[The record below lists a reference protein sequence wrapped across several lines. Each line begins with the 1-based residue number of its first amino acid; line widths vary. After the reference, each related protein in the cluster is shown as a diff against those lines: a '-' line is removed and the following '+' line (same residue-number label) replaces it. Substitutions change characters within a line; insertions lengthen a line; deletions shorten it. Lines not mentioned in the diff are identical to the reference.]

1 MRVENININ
10 QPNFSARNYKSVFKR
25 FVNLFSKS
33 TSEQAF
39 TTTATATAATAIAA
53 IEMSKKKY
61 EASKLTN
68 KTITDVEQD
77 SLNEIIPNLPEIS
90 DEEYKELK
98 SKICNDENI
107 HYIIHNI
114 KLNPK
119 DDIGKAETQLV
130 AKILDN
136 KDLLESKPVRKYAQ
150 NIIFSPPMRLKPERA
165 KVINF
170 VFDNE
175 RLYNNEKMMYDVLQ
189 AIPFV
194 DNSNVNLVLKL
205 LSDKRFSDT
214 YFRCGSEILFANR
227 LSDNPQR
234 SVQIKNSVIDKFLSD
249 EKLYNNK
256 NVCSEISRIV
266 YFAKND
272 KDLEHIN
279 KLFDKYLNSPE
290 LMNQKHIRCN
300 IGNIVG
306 CVKSDIEFDLANRIL
321 ETPELYK
328 NKYLFN
334 SEDGFGSN
342 IGRILGA
349 AKNSEKS
356 KYINE
361 FLDAY
366 LSDEKLYTNENLN
379 KGLSYVLSTLDK
391 DNLEF
396 RKALMMKYVNNP
408 DVQQPSVSK
417 RLGILINC
425 SESKMDYELIG
436 KVLNDARLYNSDIVM
451 DKIGDILIGLKRHE
465 DVDFISKFFDK
476 DEIIADKK
484 IIDSLPDIEWLMN
497 FGTDNTY
504 KRKSKVLE
512 KVLNDETLYT
522 NKNVMYELPNIIKN
536 IRFNE
541 QLEIANIVLSSEN
554 LFNNNEVLSNLF
566 RWLEKMDGYSEPNM
580 KFYYEIKEKLSN
592 MQVGK

>member
-1 MRVENININ
+1 MRVEKISTN
-10 QPNFSARNYKSVFKR
+10 QPNFEGKSYKSIFNR
-25 FVNLFSKS
+25 FAKLFSKS
-33 TSEQAF
+33 KSEQVF

-61 EASKLTN
+61 ETPKVIN
-68 KTITDVEQD
+68 KPISDVKQD
-77 SLNEIIPNLPEIS
+77 ALNKIIPNLPEIS
-90 DEEYKELK
+90 EEEYKELK
-98 SKICNDENI
+98 SKICDDEKI
-107 HYIIHNI
+107 HYIMHNI

-136 KDLLESKPVRKYAQ
+136 KDLLESKPIRKYAQ
-150 NIIFSPPMRLKPERA
+150 NIIFSPPMRLKPERS
-165 KVINF
+165 KVINL
-170 VFDNE
+170 VLDNE
-175 RLYNNEKMMYDVLQ
+175 RLYNDEKMMYDVLQ

-194 DNSNVNLVLKL
+194 DSSNVNFVLKL

-227 LSDNPQR
+227 LSDNPQK
-234 SVQIKNSVIDKFLSD
+234 SAQIKNSVIDKFLSN

-256 NVCSEISRIV
+256 NVCSEISRIA

-272 KDLEHIN
+272 KDLEHIS
-279 KLFDKYLNSPE
+279 KLFDKYLNSSE
-290 LMNQKHIRCN
+290 LMNQKHVRHS
-300 IGNIVG
+300 IGDIVG

-342 IGRILGA
+342 IGRILDG
-349 AKNSEKS
+349 AKNHEKA

-379 KGLSYVLSTLDK
+379 KGLSYVLSSLNK
-391 DNLEF
+391 ENLEF
-396 RKALMMKYVNNP
+396 RKSLMTKYVNNP
-408 DVQQPSVSK
+408 DLQQPFVVK

-425 SESKMDYELIG
+425 SDSKTKCELIN
-436 KVLNDARLYNSDIVM
+436 KILNDKRLYNNDAVM
-451 DKIGDILIGLKRHE
+451 DKAGDILIGLKRPE
-465 DVDFISKFFDK
+465 DADFVSKFLDK
-476 DEIIADKK
+476 DEIISDKK
-484 IIDSLPDIEWLMN
+484 IIDSLPNIEWLMN
-497 FGTDNTY
+497 FGTDKTY
-504 KRKSKVLE
+504 KLKSKVLE
-512 KVLNDETLYT
+512 KVLNDEKLYT

-536 IRFNE
+536 IRFDE
-541 QLEIANIVLSSEN
+541 QLEIANIVLSSEKF
-554 LFNNNEVLSNLF
+554 FNNGEALKNLPK
-566 RWLEKMDGYSEPNM
+566 WLERMDGYTEPNM
-580 KFYYEIKEKLSN
+580 KRYNEIKEKLEYI
-592 MQVGK
+592 

>member
-1 MRVENININ
+1 MRVEKISTN
-10 QPNFSARNYKSVFKR
+10 QPKFEGKNYRSIFNR
-25 FVNLFSKS
+25 FTNLFTKQKN
-33 TSEQAF
+33 EQAF
-39 TTTATATAATAIAA
+39 VTTATASAAAAIAT
-53 IEMSKKKY
+53 IEINKKEY
-61 EASKLTN
+61 EAPKLIN
-68 KTITDVEQD
+68 KTNTEVKQD
-77 SLNEIIPNLPEIS
+77 TLNEIIPNLPEIS
-90 DEEYKELK
+90 DEEYKDLK
-98 SKICNDENI
+98 TKICADEKI
-107 HYIIHNI
+107 HYIMHNM
-114 KLNPK
+114 KFNPK
-119 DDIGKAETQLV
+119 DDIGKSETQLI
-130 AKILDN
+130 AKILSN

-175 RLYNNEKMMYDVLQ
+175 RLYNDEKMMYDVLQ
-189 AIPFV
+189 TIPFV
-194 DNSNVNLVLKL
+194 DSSNVNFVLKL

-227 LSDNPQR
+227 LSDNPQK
-234 SVQIKNSVIDKFLSD
+234 SAQIKNSVIDKFLSD

-272 KDLEHIN
+272 KDLEHIS

-290 LMNQKHIRCN
+290 LMNQKHIRLN

-306 CVKSDIEFDLANRIL
+306 CVNSDIEFDLTNRIL

-342 IGRILGA
+342 IGRILDA
-349 AKNSEKS
+349 VKNPEKAK
-356 KYINE
+356 YVNE
-361 FLDAY
+361 FLDVY

-379 KGLSYVLSTLDK
+379 KGLSYVLATMDK

-396 RKALMMKYVNNP
+396 RKSLMAQYVNNS
-408 DVQQPSVSK
+408 DLQQPSVAK

-425 SESKMDYELIG
+425 NDSKMNYELTDKI
-436 KVLNDARLYNSDIVM
+436 LNDARLYNNDAVM
-451 DKIGDILIGLKRHE
+451 DKTGDILIGLKRPE
-465 DVDFISKFFDK
+465 DADFVSKFLDK
-476 DEIIADKK
+476 NEIISDKK

-497 FGTDNTY
+497 FGTDKTY
-504 KRKSKVLE
+504 KLKSKVLE
-512 KVLNDETLYT
+512 KVLNDEKLYA

-536 IRFNE
+536 IRFDE

-554 LFNNNEVLSNLF
+554 LFNNNEILANLSI
-566 RWLEKMDGYSEPNM
+566 WLERIDGYSEPNM
-580 KFYYEIKEKLSN
+580 KFYDELKSRLTK
-592 MQVGK
+592 

>member
-1 MRVENININ
+1 MRVEKISIN
-10 QPNFSARNYKSVFKR
+10 QPNFEAKNYKSVFKR
-25 FVNLFSKS
+25 FTNLFSKS
-33 TSEQAF
+33 KSEQAF
-39 TTTATATAATAIAA
+39 TTTATAAAATAIAT

-61 EASKLTN
+61 EAPNLTN
-68 KTITDVEQD
+68 KTIADVKQD
-77 SLNEIIPNLPEIS
+77 ALNEIIPNLPEIS

-98 SKICNDENI
+98 AKICADEKN
-107 HYIIHNI
+107 HYIMHNI

-170 VFDNE
+170 VLDNE

-189 AIPFV
+189 AIPYV
-194 DNSNVNLVLKL
+194 DNLNVNFVLKL
-205 LSDKRFSDT
+205 LSDERFSNT
-214 YFRCGSEILFANR
+214 YLKCGSEILFANR
-227 LSDNPQR
+227 LSDNSQK
-234 SVQIKNSVIDKFLSD
+234 SAQIKNSVIDKFLSD
-249 EKLYNNK
+249 EKLYNNE
-256 NVCSEISRIV
+256 NVCTEISRIV

-272 KDLEHIN
+272 KDLEYIN

-290 LMNQKHIRCN
+290 LMSQKHVRRN

-306 CVKSDIEFDLANRIL
+306 CVNSDLEFDLANRIL
-321 ETPELYK
+321 ETPELYQ

-349 AKNSEKS
+349 AENPEKA
-356 KYINE
+356 KYTNE

-379 KGLSYVLSTLDK
+379 KGLSYVLATLNK
-391 DNLEF
+391 DNFEF
-396 RKALMMKYVNNP
+396 RKSIMTKYINNP
-408 DVQQPSVSK
+408 NLQQPSIAK

-425 SESKMDYELIG
+425 SDSKTENELID
-436 KVLNDARLYNSDIVM
+436 KILKDSRLYSNDIVM
-451 DKIGDILIGLKRHE
+451 DRVGDILIGLKRPN
-465 DVDFISKFFDK
+465 DADFISKFLDK
-476 DEIIADKK
+476 DEIISDKK

-497 FGTDNTY
+497 FGTDDTY

-512 KVLNDETLYT
+512 KVLNDEKLYT

-541 QLEIANIVLSSEN
+541 QLEIANAVLNNEN
-554 LFNNNEVLSNLF
+554 LLNNTEVVNNLPK
-566 RWLEKMDGYSEPNM
+566 WLERMDGYTEPNM
-580 KFYYEIKEKLSN
+580 KFYYELKSKLT
-592 MQVGK
+592 K

>member
-1 MRVENININ
+1 MRVEKISTN
-10 QPNFSARNYKSVFKR
+10 QPKFEGKNYRSIFNR
-25 FVNLFSKS
+25 FTNLFTKQKN
-33 TSEQAF
+33 EQAF
-39 TTTATATAATAIAA
+39 VTTATASAAAAIAT
-53 IEMSKKKY
+53 IEINKKEY
-61 EASKLTN
+61 EAPKLIN
-68 KTITDVEQD
+68 KTIAEVKQD
-77 SLNEIIPNLPEIS
+77 TLNEIIPNLPEIS
-90 DEEYKELK
+90 DEEYKDLK
-98 SKICNDENI
+98 TKICADEKI
-107 HYIIHNI
+107 HYIIHSMN
-114 KLNPK
+114 LNPK
-119 DDIGKAETQLV
+119 DDIGKAETQLI
-130 AKILDN
+130 AKILSN

-150 NIIFSPPMRLKPERA
+150 NVIFSPPMRLKPERA

-175 RLYNNEKMMYDVLQ
+175 RLYNDEKMMYDVLQ

-194 DNSNVNLVLKL
+194 DSSNVNFVLKL

-227 LSDNPQR
+227 LSDNPQK
-234 SVQIKNSVIDKFLSD
+234 SAQIKNSVIDKFLSD

-272 KDLEHIN
+272 KDLEHIS

-290 LMNQKHIRCN
+290 LMNQKHIKLN

-328 NKYLFN
+328 NKYLFH

-342 IGRILGA
+342 IGRILDA
-349 AKNSEKS
+349 VKNPEKA

-361 FLDAY
+361 FLDVY

-379 KGLSYVLSTLDK
+379 KGLSYVLATMDK
-391 DNLEF
+391 NNLEF
-396 RKALMMKYVNNP
+396 RKSLMTKFVNNP
-408 DVQQPSVSK
+408 DLQQSFIVK

-425 SESKMDYELIG
+425 NDSKMDYELTDKI
-436 KVLNDARLYNSDIVM
+436 LNDARLYNNDLVM
-451 DKIGDILIGLKRHE
+451 DKIGDILIGLKRPE
-465 DVDFISKFFDK
+465 DADFVSKFLDK
-476 DEIIADKK
+476 EEIISDKK

-497 FGTDNTY
+497 FGTDKTY
-504 KRKSKVLE
+504 KLKSKVLE
-512 KVLNDETLYT
+512 KILNDEKLYA

-536 IRFNE
+536 IRFDE
-541 QLEIANIVLSSEN
+541 QLEIANIVLNSEN
-554 LFNNNEVLSNLF
+554 LFNNNEILANLSI
-566 RWLEKMDGYSEPNM
+566 WLEKIDGYSEPNL
-580 KFYYEIKEKLSN
+580 KFYDELKSRLTK
-592 MQVGK
+592 

>member
-1 MRVENININ
+1 MRVEKININ
-10 QPNFSARNYKSVFKR
+10 QPKFEARNGKSIFKR
-25 FVNLFSKS
+25 FTNLFSKS
-33 TSEQAF
+33 KSEQAF

-53 IEMSKKKY
+53 IEMNKKKY
-61 EASKLTN
+61 EVPNLTY
-68 KTITDVEQD
+68 KSISDVKQD
-77 SLNEIIPNLPEIS
+77 ALNEIIPNLPEIS

-98 SKICNDENI
+98 SKICADENI
-107 HYIIHNI
+107 HYIMRSMRV
-114 KLNPK
+114 NPK

-150 NIIFSPPMRLKPERA
+150 NIIFSPPMRLKPERS
-165 KVINF
+165 KVINL
-170 VFDNE
+170 VLDNE
-175 RLYNNEKMMYDVLQ
+175 RLYNDEKMMYDVLQ

-194 DNSNVNLVLKL
+194 DSSNVNFVLKL

-227 LSDNPQR
+227 LSDNPQK
-234 SVQIKNSVIDKFLSD
+234 SAQIKNSVIDKFLSN

-290 LMNQKHIRCN
+290 LMNQKHIRHN

-306 CVKSDIEFDLANRIL
+306 CIKSDIEFDLANRIL

-334 SEDGFGSN
+334 SEDGFDSN
-342 IGRILGA
+342 IGRILGG
-349 AKNSEKS
+349 AKNHEEA

-379 KGLSYVLSTLDK
+379 KGLSYVLSSLNK
-391 DNLEF
+391 ENLEF
-396 RKALMMKYVNNP
+396 RKSLMTKYVNNP
-408 DVQQPSVSK
+408 DLQQPFVVK

-425 SESKMDYELIG
+425 SDSKTKCELIN
-436 KVLNDARLYNSDIVM
+436 KILNDKRLYNNDAVM
-451 DKIGDILIGLKRHE
+451 DKAGDILIGLKRPE
-465 DVDFISKFFDK
+465 DADFVSKFLDK
-476 DEIIADKK
+476 DEIISDKK
-484 IIDSLPDIEWLMN
+484 IIDSLPNIEWLMN
-497 FGTDNTY
+497 FGTDKTY
-504 KRKSKVLE
+504 KLKSKVLE
-512 KVLNDETLYT
+512 KVLNDEKLYT

-536 IRFNE
+536 IRFDE
-541 QLEIANIVLSSEN
+541 QLEIANIVLSSEKF
-554 LFNNNEVLSNLF
+554 FNNGEALKNLPK
-566 RWLEKMDGYSEPNM
+566 WLERMDGYTEPNM
-580 KFYYEIKEKLSN
+580 KRYNEIKEKLEYI
-592 MQVGK
+592 

>member
-1 MRVENININ
+1 MRVEKISTN
-10 QPNFSARNYKSVFKR
+10 QPNFEGKSYKSIFNR
-25 FVNLFSKS
+25 FAKLFSESK
-33 TSEQAF
+33 SEQVF

-61 EASKLTN
+61 KTPKLIN
-68 KTITDVEQD
+68 KSISDVKQD
-77 SLNEIIPNLPEIS
+77 ALNEIIPNLPEIS

-98 SKICNDENI
+98 SKICDDEKI
-107 HYIIHNI
+107 HYIMHNI

-150 NIIFSPPMRLKPERA
+150 NIIFSPPMRLKPERS
-165 KVINF
+165 KVVNL
-170 VFDNE
+170 VLDNE
-175 RLYNNEKMMYDVLQ
+175 RLYNDEEIMYDVLQ

-194 DNSNVNLVLKL
+194 DNSNVNFVLKL

-227 LSDNPQR
+227 LSDNPQK
-234 SVQIKNSVIDKFLSD
+234 SAQIKNSVIDKFLSN

-256 NVCSEISRIV
+256 NICSEISRIA

-272 KDLEHIN
+272 KDLEHIS
-279 KLFDKYLNSPE
+279 KLFDKYLNSSE
-290 LMNQKHIRCN
+290 LMNQKHVRHS
-300 IGNIVG
+300 IGDIVG

-334 SEDGFGSN
+334 SEDGFSSN

-349 AKNSEKS
+349 AKNPEKA

-361 FLDAY
+361 FLDVY

-379 KGLSYVLSTLDK
+379 KGLSYVLATIDK

-396 RKALMMKYVNNP
+396 RKSLMTKFVNNP
-408 DVQQPSVSK
+408 DLQQSFVVK

-425 SESKMDYELIG
+425 SDSKTKYELID
-436 KVLNDARLYNSDIVM
+436 KILNDTRLYNNDAVM
-451 DKIGDILIGLKRHE
+451 DKAGDILIGLKRPE
-465 DVDFISKFFDK
+465 DADFVSKFLDK
-476 DEIIADKK
+476 DEIISDKK

-497 FGTDNTY
+497 FGTDKTY
-504 KRKSKVLE
+504 KLKSRVLE
-512 KVLNDETLYT
+512 KILNDEKLYT
-522 NKNVMYELPNIIKN
+522 NKNVMYLLPKIIKN

-541 QLEIANIVLSSEN
+541 QLEIANTVLSSKN
-554 LFNNNEVLSNLF
+554 LFNNNEILANLPI
-566 RWLEKMDGYSEPNM
+566 WLERIDGYTEPNM
-580 KFYYEIKEKLSN
+580 KFYYEIKKKLSN
-592 MQVGK
+592 T

>member
-1 MRVENININ
+1 MRVEKISTN
-10 QPNFSARNYKSVFKR
+10 QPKFEGKNYRSIFNR
-25 FVNLFSKS
+25 FTNLFTKQKN
-33 TSEQAF
+33 EQAF
-39 TTTATATAATAIAA
+39 VTTATASAAAVIAT
-53 IEMSKKKY
+53 IEINKKEY
-61 EASKLTN
+61 EAPKLIN
-68 KTITDVEQD
+68 KTNTEVKQD
-77 SLNEIIPNLPEIS
+77 TLNEIIPNLPEIS
-90 DEEYKELK
+90 DEEYKDLK
-98 SKICNDENI
+98 TKICADEKI
-107 HYIIHNI
+107 HYIMHNM
-114 KLNPK
+114 KFNPK
-119 DDIGKAETQLV
+119 DDIGKAETQLI
-130 AKILDN
+130 AKILSN

-175 RLYNNEKMMYDVLQ
+175 RLYNDEKMMYDVLQ
-189 AIPFV
+189 TIPFV
-194 DNSNVNLVLKL
+194 DSSNVNLVLKL

-227 LSDNPQR
+227 LSDNPQK
-234 SVQIKNSVIDKFLSD
+234 SAQIKNSVIDKFLSD

-272 KDLEHIN
+272 KDLEHIS

-290 LMNQKHIRCN
+290 LMNQKHIRLN

-306 CVKSDIEFDLANRIL
+306 CVNSDIEFDLANRIL

-334 SEDGFGSN
+334 SKDGFGSN

-349 AKNSEKS
+349 AKNPEKA

-361 FLDAY
+361 FLNVY

-379 KGLSYVLSTLDK
+379 KGLSYVLSTLNK

-396 RKALMMKYVNNP
+396 RKSLMTKFVNNP
-408 DVQQPSVSK
+408 DLQQSFIVK

-425 SESKMDYELIG
+425 SDSKTKYELID
-436 KVLNDARLYNSDIVM
+436 KILNDTRLYNNDAVM
-451 DKIGDILIGLKRHE
+451 DKAGDILIGLKRPE
-465 DVDFISKFFDK
+465 DADFVSKFLDK
-476 DEIIADKK
+476 DEIISDKK

-497 FGTDNTY
+497 FGTDKTY
-504 KRKSKVLE
+504 KLKSKVLE
-512 KVLNDETLYT
+512 KVLSDEKLYA

-536 IRFNE
+536 IRFDE
-541 QLEIANIVLSSEN
+541 QLEIANIVLNSEN
-554 LFNNNEVLSNLF
+554 LFNNNEILANLPI
-566 RWLEKMDGYSEPNM
+566 WLEKIDGYSEPNM
-580 KFYYEIKEKLSN
+580 KFYDELKSRLTK
-592 MQVGK
+592 

>member
-1 MRVENININ
+1 MRVEKININ
-10 QPNFSARNYKSVFKR
+10 QPKFEARNGKSIFKR
-25 FVNLFSKS
+25 FANLFSKPK
-33 TSEQAF
+33 SEQVF
-39 TTTATATAATAIAA
+39 ITTATASAATAIAA

-61 EASKLTN
+61 EVPNLTYKSN
-68 KTITDVEQD
+68 SDVKQD
-77 SLNEIIPNLPEIS
+77 ALNEIIPNLPEIS

-98 SKICNDENI
+98 SKICSDENI
-107 HYIIHNI
+107 YYIMRSMN
-114 KLNPK
+114 LNPK
-119 DDIGKAETQLV
+119 DDIGKAETQLI
-130 AKILDN
+130 AKILSN

-175 RLYNNEKMMYDVLQ
+175 RLYNNERMMFDVSQ
-189 AIPFV
+189 AIQYV
-194 DNSNVNLVLKL
+194 NNSNVNFVLKL
-205 LSDKRFSDT
+205 LSDERFNKT
-214 YFRCGSEILFANR
+214 YLRCGSEVLVANR
-227 LSDNPQR
+227 ISDNPQK
-234 SVQIKNSVIDKFLSD
+234 SAQIKNSVIDKFLSD

-272 KDLEHIN
+272 KDLEHISI
-279 KLFDKYLNSPE
+279 LFDKYLNSPE
-290 LMNQKHIRCN
+290 LMNHKHIKLN

-328 NKYLFN
+328 NKYLFD
-334 SEDGFGSN
+334 SEDRFGCN
-342 IGRILGA
+342 IGIILGA
-349 AKNSEKS
+349 AKDSEKS

-379 KGLSYVLSTLDK
+379 KGLSYVLSTLNK
-391 DNLEF
+391 DNFEF
-396 RKALMMKYVNNP
+396 RKTLMMKYVNNP

-425 SESKMDYELIG
+425 SESKMDFELIS
-436 KVLNDARLYNSDIVM
+436 KVLNDARLYNNDIVM
-451 DKIGDILIGLKRHE
+451 DKIGDILIRLKRPE
-465 DVDFISKFFDK
+465 DVDFISKFLDK

-484 IIDSLPDIEWLMN
+484 IIDSLPDIEWLMT
-497 FGTDNTY
+497 FGTDDTY

-512 KVLNDETLYT
+512 KVLNDKKLYT

-536 IRFNE
+536 TRFDE

-554 LFNNNEVLSNLF
+554 LFNNKEVLAELP
-566 RWLEKMDGYSEPNM
+566 RWLERMDGYTEPNI
-580 KFYYEIKEKLSN
+580 KHYNAVKEKLDN
-592 MQVGK
+592 M

>member
-1 MRVENININ
+1 MRVEKISTN
-10 QPNFSARNYKSVFKR
+10 QPKFEGKNYRSIFNR
-25 FVNLFSKS
+25 FTNLFTKQKN
-33 TSEQAF
+33 EQAF
-39 TTTATATAATAIAA
+39 VTTTTASAAAAIAT
-53 IEMSKKKY
+53 IEINKKEY
-61 EASKLTN
+61 EAPKLIN
-68 KTITDVEQD
+68 KTNTEVKQD
-77 SLNEIIPNLPEIS
+77 TLNEIIPNLPEIS
-90 DEEYKELK
+90 DEEYKDLK
-98 SKICNDENI
+98 TNICADEKI
-107 HYIIHNI
+107 HYIIHNM
-114 KLNPK
+114 KFNPK
-119 DDIGKAETQLV
+119 DDIGKAETQLI
-130 AKILDN
+130 AKILSN
-136 KDLLESKPVRKYAQ
+136 KGLLESKPVRKYAQ

-175 RLYNNEKMMYDVLQ
+175 RLYNDEKMMYDVLQ

-194 DNSNVNLVLKL
+194 DSSNVNLVLKL

-227 LSDNPQR
+227 LSDNPQK
-234 SVQIKNSVIDKFLSD
+234 SAQIKNSVIDKFLSN

-272 KDLEHIN
+272 KDLEHIS

-290 LMNQKHIRCN
+290 LMNQKHIRLN

-306 CVKSDIEFDLANRIL
+306 CVNSDIEFDLTNRIL

-342 IGRILGA
+342 IGRILDA
-349 AKNSEKS
+349 AKNPEKA

-361 FLDAY
+361 FLDVY

-379 KGLSYVLSTLDK
+379 KGLSYVLATMDK

-396 RKALMMKYVNNP
+396 RKSLMTKFVNNP
-408 DVQQPSVSK
+408 DLQQSFIVK
-417 RLGILINC
+417 KLGILINC
-425 SESKMDYELIG
+425 SDSKTKYGLID
-436 KVLNDARLYNSDIVM
+436 KILNDARLYNNDAVM
-451 DKIGDILIGLKRHE
+451 DKAGDILIGLKRPE
-465 DVDFISKFFDK
+465 DADFVSKFLNK
-476 DEIIADKK
+476 DEIISDKK

-512 KVLNDETLYT
+512 KVLNDEKLYA

-536 IRFNE
+536 IRFDE

-554 LFNNNEVLSNLF
+554 LFNNNEILANLSI
-566 RWLEKMDGYSEPNM
+566 WLEKIDGYTKPNM
-580 KFYYEIKEKLSN
+580 KFYDELKSRLTK
-592 MQVGK
+592 

>member
-1 MRVENININ
+1 MRVEKISTN
-10 QPNFSARNYKSVFKR
+10 QPKFEGKNYRSIFNR
-25 FVNLFSKS
+25 FTNLFTKQKN
-33 TSEQAF
+33 EQAF
-39 TTTATATAATAIAA
+39 VTTATASAAAAIAT
-53 IEMSKKKY
+53 IEINKKEY
-61 EASKLTN
+61 EAPKLIN
-68 KTITDVEQD
+68 KTNTEVKQD
-77 SLNEIIPNLPEIS
+77 TLNEIIPNLPEIS
-90 DEEYKELK
+90 DEEYKDLK
-98 SKICNDENI
+98 TKICADEKI
-107 HYIIHNI
+107 HYIMHNM
-114 KLNPK
+114 KFNPK
-119 DDIGKAETQLV
+119 DDIGKAETQLI
-130 AKILDN
+130 AKILSN

-175 RLYNNEKMMYDVLQ
+175 RLYNDEKMMYDVLQ
-189 AIPFV
+189 TIPFV
-194 DNSNVNLVLKL
+194 DSSNVNFVLKL

-227 LSDNPQR
+227 LSDNPQK
-234 SVQIKNSVIDKFLSD
+234 SAQIKNSVIDKFLSD

-272 KDLEHIN
+272 KDLEHIS

-290 LMNQKHIRCN
+290 LMNQKHIRLN

-306 CVKSDIEFDLANRIL
+306 CVNSDIEFDLTNRIL

-342 IGRILGA
+342 IGRILDA
-349 AKNSEKS
+349 VKNPEKAK
-356 KYINE
+356 YVNE
-361 FLDAY
+361 FLDVY

-379 KGLSYVLSTLDK
+379 KGLSYVLATMDK

-396 RKALMMKYVNNP
+396 RKSLMAQYVNNS
-408 DVQQPSVSK
+408 DLQQPSVAK

-425 SESKMDYELIG
+425 NDSKMNYELTDKI
-436 KVLNDARLYNSDIVM
+436 LNDARLYNNDAVM
-451 DKIGDILIGLKRHE
+451 DKTGDILIGLKRPE
-465 DVDFISKFFDK
+465 DADFVSKFLDK
-476 DEIIADKK
+476 NEIISDKK

-497 FGTDNTY
+497 FGTDKTY
-504 KRKSKVLE
+504 KLKSKVLE
-512 KVLNDETLYT
+512 KVLNDEKLYA

-536 IRFNE
+536 IRFDE

-554 LFNNNEVLSNLF
+554 LFNNNEILANLSI
-566 RWLEKMDGYSEPNM
+566 WLERIDGYSEPNM
-580 KFYYEIKEKLSN
+580 KFYDELKSRLTK
-592 MQVGK
+592 